1 MLAPQDVLFFDEE
14 SCCGDGVASE
24 DYSPIIANEIGAE
37 KSELLKWLVQQYISL
52 FPDGEPK
59 PIPKNVVDVENEKQN
74 DFVYE
79 VDILKLE
86 NIKDAVEA
94 EKCKPYSEWRVFRFR
109 DIEGITL
116 IRNVFS
122 EEHQLLWAQRC
133 IQVKFQ

>member
-1 MLAPQDVLFFDEE
+1 MGRNYKKFKKSEDKEE
-14 SCCGDGVASE
+14 SIKVTDFKTAFK
-24 DYSPIIANEIGAE
+24 YY
-37 KSELLKWLVQQYISL
+37 KSRNPE
-52 FPDGEPK
+52 PDLE
-59 PIPKNVVDVENEKQN
+59 NVVDVENEKQK
-74 DFVYE
+74 DLVFE

-86 NIKDAVEA
+86 TIKDAVDP